1 MPPPPV
7 NVAKT
12 AVTGL
17 LRLPAT
23 EQAFAKRSLH
33 TLSETFGQPHKQA
46 GIGIRKLKGAVF
58 ECRINKS
65 IRAIFVWRNGSIW
78 IETIGNHEDVKRF
91 LKLKKSKIK

>member
-12 AVTGL
+12 AVAEL
-17 LRLPAT
+17 LRLPVN
-23 EQAFAKRSLH
+23 EQALAKRSLQI
-33 TLSETFGQPHKQA
+33 LSEAFGQPRKHA

-78 IETIGNHEDVKRF
+78 VETVGNHEDVKRF
-91 LKLKKSKIK
+91 LKSKKSKT